1 MTKAGAAERSV
12 KVEDLLP
19 QQPLRVAAEELTDA
33 ALTESTD
40 DGAVTF
46 SVWTAPHPCS
56 MFAPGVLQHVSMYS
70 ADPAT
75 KCMIQGHQKVVLFLP
90 GEHERLQFLPGGGC
104 IHADVFMSAQTFRG
118 CAWDLSA

>member
-46 SVWTAPHPCS
+46 SVWTALIHVVCS
-56 MFAPGVLQHVSMYS
+56 RQVCSSMCQC
-70 ADPAT
+70 T
-75 KCMIQGHQKVVLFLP
+75 
-90 GEHERLQFLPGGGC
+90 
-104 IHADVFMSAQTFRG
+104 AQT
-118 CAWDLSA
+118 LQQSV